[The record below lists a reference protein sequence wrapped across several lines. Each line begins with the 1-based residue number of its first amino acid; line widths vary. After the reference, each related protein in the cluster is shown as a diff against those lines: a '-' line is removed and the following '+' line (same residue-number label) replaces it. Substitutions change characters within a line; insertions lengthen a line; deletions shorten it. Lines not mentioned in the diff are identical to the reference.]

1 MDDSLDML
9 RNEPQAI
16 KMSLDRSLGLDANLM
31 KNKCAELTRAGEL
44 LTRPGEGAVK
54 NIC

>member
-16 KMSLDRSLGLDANLM
+16 KMCLDRFGCKFDE
-31 KNKCAELTRAGEL
+31 K
-44 LTRPGEGAVK
+44 
-54 NIC
+54 

>member
-16 KMSLDRSLGLDANLM
+16 KMSLDVNLM
-31 KNKCAELTRAGEL
+31 KNKHAELTRAGDL